1 MAFVRETT
9 IYGSRYRFQPEVPV
23 CLSLKANFRLSISRV
38 KLIFKVNGMS
48 STNGTDIVLPMISQH
63 NGQMIT
69 TGIVRKKSTPKMISA
84 KRYFELYGQGDIR
97 TQTFLKTLQQTLGD
111 EHFETYEVN

>member
-1 MAFVRETT
+1 
-9 IYGSRYRFQPEVPV
+9 
-23 CLSLKANFRLSISRV
+23 
-38 KLIFKVNGMS
+38 MS
-48 STNGTDIVLPMISQH
+48 STTGTDIVLPMISQH

-111 EHFETYEVN
+111 EHFETYEVLFLPFYKIATIVITYSRDCCAR